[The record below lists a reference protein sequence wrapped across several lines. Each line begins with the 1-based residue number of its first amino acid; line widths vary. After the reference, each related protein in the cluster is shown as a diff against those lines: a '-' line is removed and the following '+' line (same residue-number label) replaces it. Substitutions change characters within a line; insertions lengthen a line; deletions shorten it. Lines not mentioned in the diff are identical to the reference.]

1 MHAVGSLRGM
11 NHMTNSEYQFLS
23 GLDKSIIMGGA
34 TLKGGGAMAPPNF

>member
-23 GLDKSIIMGGA
+23 GLDKSNNDIHLYM
-34 TLKGGGAMAPPNF
+34 

>member
-23 GLDKSIIMGGA
+23 GLDKSIIMTYICICDA
-34 TLKGGGAMAPPNF
+34 SAQPV